1 METFSVP
8 SLWRGVGGE
17 AVIFIMI
24 TFSIRSYTKKE
35 LSLMYFPDSI
45 PTTAVKHLM
54 GWIKRCTPLMDELQA
69 MGYHTSNKTFT
80 PRQVKAIVEQL
91 GEP

>member
-1 METFSVP
+1 
-8 SLWRGVGGE
+8 
-17 AVIFIMI
+17 MI

-45 PTTAVKHLM
+45 PSSAVKHLM
-54 GWIKRCTPLMDELQA
+54 GWIKRCPPLMGELHN